1 MGVVSG
7 SLRLFA
13 AGVWDPAS
21 GKIGDATSSCTLNGN
36 VHVTIRTLQGRPV
49 HFEYPG
55 EVDLPMELM
64 AAQAL
69 VVPWEGLR
77 LLMGAHPFR
86 MTPAFHVLEVA
97 ELTALL
103 LPLTE
108 ALVQMNRALVPIR
121 LPCDPPPS
129 WPVVRRILGRTGV
142 EHGVRQHYHV
152 YWQGAWHEDESANL
166 PEPVVIFSPEWP
178 PAYVQAESP
187 YPPYCSEAPHLDV
200 ALGALPAPVRA
211 VTVRLIPER
220 NVEVQMWSD
229 LLAYATLEMLPGF
242 CTQRGVPIAPG
253 RDQML
258 LWMDSPGTL
267 RPAFPAPI
275 RANPA
280 INCRYVWAHTRDGWR
295 LLSDWARISIQ
306 WSPVVTGLL
315 ARRPQEALLEE
326 FGPPEVVIFTGPRQ
340 RLHDNEPLPR
350 VVSWTQ
356 IPVLV
361 QYWRTGEGNEQL
373 VFPPRP
379 ELEMD
384 GARH

>member
-1 MGVVSG
+1 M
-7 SLRLFA
+7 
-13 AGVWDPAS
+13 
-21 GKIGDATSSCTLNGN
+21 
-36 VHVTIRTLQGRPV
+36 
-49 HFEYPG
+49 
-55 EVDLPMELM
+55 
-64 AAQAL
+64 
-69 VVPWEGLR
+69 
-77 LLMGAHPFR
+77 
-86 MTPAFHVLEVA
+86 
-97 ELTALL
+97 
-103 LPLTE
+103 
-108 ALVQMNRALVPIR
+108 
-121 LPCDPPPS
+121 
-129 WPVVRRILGRTGV
+129 
-142 EHGVRQHYHV
+142 
-152 YWQGAWHEDESANL
+152 
-166 PEPVVIFSPEWP
+166 
-178 PAYVQAESP
+178 
-187 YPPYCSEAPHLDV
+187 
-200 ALGALPAPVRA
+200 ALGALPATVRA

-275 RANPA
+275 RATPA

-373 VFPPRP
+373 VFPLRP
-379 ELEMD
+379 ELEID
-384 GARH
+384 GARHDPPVAPPAPVMATWRTYRPAETLLLPAWDDDDYLRWHLAHEGAVWAVTRQHLSGNGEASAEHAKEQVARPAVPTGALTALSRKVRNVAQHALHGNVKVSITTAGGVTLTTTYTQSTGLDLRMVAARLLGVPWEGLRLVECARPFHFPPPRQV